1 MQTGSPRESQMKF
14 LKKWRSQTAMLLAG
28 ASLLTT
34 SPAALSGVDVNI
46 LIGVPPPVTV
56 VETVPAPRPGYVYAP
71 GYWGWDGNR
80 HVWIRG
86 RAIAERPGYTWVSER
101 WEPVSG
107 RYRFVPGYW
116 EPANSHPGK
125 GYAKGHNKEKH
136 GKGHAKGH
144 N

>member
-1 MQTGSPRESQMKF
+1 MKF

-28 ASLLTT
+28 ASLLTASST
-34 SPAALSGVDVNI
+34 ALSGVDVSVV
-46 LIGVPPPVTV
+46 IGVPPPAVV
-56 VETVPAPRPGYVYAP
+56 VETAPPPRPGYVYAP

-86 RAIAERPGYTWVSER
+86 RTIVERPGYTWVSER
-101 WEPVSG
+101 WEPAGG

-116 EPANSHPGK
+116 EPVKSHPGK
-125 GYAKGHNKEKH
+125 GYAKGHDKAH